1 MLEVGGR
8 IEIDARSSSMRQL
21 IVGILIAPLFVNSG
35 CFERGNAQPASPILS
50 VEALDVL
57 TLASPP
63 GTRMMQGK
71 FKIGPPSPGDR
82 QIVSSGAGGACLIAQ
97 FKGVDKSCRQ
107 DSECNLPLAGPPA
120 ATWHGYCVGNDIQTG
135 TPAGKCWLKPSE
147 AYCLKGP
154 TVGVGSH
161 VTPPVDRTEVYTEA
175 AKHSAGPVKWAV
187 LGCLNGV
194 PTVATDGPPCR
205 AGERMFDLGATK
217 TVP

>member
-1 MLEVGGR
+1 
-8 IEIDARSSSMRQL
+8 MRQL

-107 DSECNLPLAGPPA
+107 DSECNLPLVGPPA

-154 TVGVGSH
+154 HGRGWITCHAAGGHDRDLYGSGQALGGS
-161 VTPPVDRTEVYTEA
+161 RQMG
-175 AKHSAGPVKWAV
+175 GPW
-187 LGCLNGV
+187 LPQRRPDGCYRRSTLPGGRKDV
-194 PTVATDGPPCR
+194 
-205 AGERMFDLGATK
+205 
-217 TVP
+217 